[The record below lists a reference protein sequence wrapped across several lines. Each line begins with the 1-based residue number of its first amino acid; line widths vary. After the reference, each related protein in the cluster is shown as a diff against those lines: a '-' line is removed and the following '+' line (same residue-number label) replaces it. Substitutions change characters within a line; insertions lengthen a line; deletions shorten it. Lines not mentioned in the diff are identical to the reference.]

1 MIPMPML
8 TNRLHLMQPL
18 KQYAWEWDFYDALAA
33 YLRIADDAQRQRS
46 SPLVNWIPRA
56 QGYLNVAFKHMPG
69 LGEYDVQ
76 EATTARELALQ
87 LRAAHLLRKP
97 GVLSGMWLK
106 TQLVA
111 ECAKLMEHAG
121 FEKMREQMPSET
133 KIIKLVAQ
141 SFVKAH

>member
-1 MIPMPML
+1 MIPMPIL
-8 TNRLHLMQPL
+8 SNRLHLMQPL
-18 KQYAWEWDFYDALAA
+18 KHYAWEWDFYDALAA
-33 YLRIADDAQRQRS
+33 YLRIADDVQRQRS
-46 SPLVNWIPRA
+46 SPLRAWLPRA

-76 EATTARELALQ
+76 APTTARELALQ

-111 ECAKLMEHAG
+111 ECAKLVQHAG
-121 FEKMREQMPSET
+121 FESMREHMPGEA

-141 SFVKAH
+141 SFCKTH